1 MKKCTYIIFDLDG
14 TLMDTSPGILRCIEH
29 VLDQYGLKQ
38 PSQLEMRNFIG
49 PPIEKSFQ
57 TYYGF
62 TEEYSQK
69 LAATWRKIY
78 KEQFLFEAVPY
89 RGIYDLLQWLR
100 TASMKTA
107 VATNKRED
115 YTTVLLEHFN
125 LLPFLDCVV
134 GSDSEGRRTKAD
146 MIGLCINQMGATGR
160 DQCLMIGDTIGDM
173 AAAHRARV
181 DFLGVTYG
189 FGFKKGGQE
198 ADCETV
204 DSCENIRNFLQRQ
217 F

>member
-1 MKKCTYIIFDLDG
+1 MKKYTYIIFDLDG
-14 TLMDTSPGILRCIEH
+14 TLMDTSPGILRCIEN
-29 VLDQYGLKQ
+29 VVDQYGLKP
-38 PSQLEMRNFIG
+38 PSRLEMQDFIG

-57 TYYGF
+57 SYYGC

-69 LAATWRKIY
+69 LAAAWRKIY
-78 KEQFLFEAVPY
+78 KERFLFEAVPY
-89 RGIYDLLQWLR
+89 CGIYDLLQWLR
-100 TASMKTA
+100 TAGMKTA

-115 YTTVLLEHFN
+115 YATVLLEHFK
-125 LLPFLDCVV
+125 LLSLMDCVV

-146 MIGLCINQMGATGR
+146 MIGLCINQMGATNR
-160 DQCLMIGDTIGDM
+160 NQCLMIGDTVGDM
-173 AAAHRARV
+173 TAAHGAGV

-204 DSCENIRNFLQRQ
+204 DSCENIRNFLQGQ